1 MAKRHDQEFAAWV
14 NERQVTLMRA
24 ARIICFDV
32 QNAEDVLQETLIDIY
47 KRWAKVCEYENLE
60 AYAVRIMVSKHA
72 DLRRKW
78 ARKKDELETTLE
90 ALDAAI
96 DGSNS
101 AEEITERLLV
111 HAALKSLTPAQRAV
125 LVLTYEEG
133 YALKEIAKALD
144 MPMGTVASH
153 LARGKL
159 AVGSFIQGTKEIS
172 APLNK
177 KRPEI
182 TVDEI
187 LDAEIVEEP
196 SVRERLAGEREEA
209 ADERD

>member
-14 NERQVTLMRA
+14 NERQVNLLRA

-32 QNAEDVLQETLIDIY
+32 QNAEDVLQETLIDLY
-47 KRWAKVCEYENLE
+47 RRWAKVREFENLD

-78 ARKKDELETTLE
+78 ARKKDEMETTLE

-96 DGSNS
+96 DGSDS

-125 LVLTYEEG
+125 LVLTYDEG
-133 YALKEIAKALD
+133 YALKEISRTLAI
-144 MPMGTVASH
+144 PMGTAASH
-153 LARGKL
+153 LARGRL
-159 AVGSFIQGTKEIS
+159 AVASYIQGRKEIS
-172 APLNK
+172 ASVNK
-177 KRPEI
+177 SRPEL
-182 TVDEI
+182 TVDLIE
-187 LDAEIVEEP
+187 DAHLV
-196 SVRERLAGEREEA
+196 GEGKEA
-209 ADERD
+209 TNE

>member
-1 MAKRHDQEFAAWV
+1 MAKRHDQEFATWV
-14 NERQVTLMRA
+14 NERQVNLLRA
-24 ARIICFDV
+24 ARIICFDI

-47 KRWAKVCEYENLE
+47 RRWAKIREFENLE
-60 AYAVRIMVSKHA
+60 AYAIRIMVSKHA

-90 ALDAAI
+90 ALDSAI
-96 DGSNS
+96 EGSNT

-125 LVLTYEEG
+125 LVLTYDEG
-133 YALKEIAKALD
+133 YALKEIAKVLE

-159 AVGSFIQGTKEIS
+159 AVGSFIQGTKEITS
-172 APLNK
+172 AVNK
-177 KRPEI
+177 KRPEL

-187 LDAEIVEEP
+187 EDAELVE
-196 SVRERLAGEREEA
+196 EREEA
-209 ADERD
+209 KNE

>member
-1 MAKRHDQEFAAWV
+1 MAKRYDQEFAAWV
-14 NERQVTLMRA
+14 NEHQVTLLRA
-24 ARIICFDV
+24 ARFICFDV
-32 QNAEDVLQETLIDIY
+32 QNSEDVLQETLIDVY
-47 KRWAKVCEYENLE
+47 RRWAKVREFENLE
-60 AYAVRIMVSKHA
+60 AYAIRIMVSKHA

-96 DGSNS
+96 DGSDS
-101 AEEITERLLV
+101 ADEITERLLV

-133 YALKEIAKALD
+133 YAIKEIARSLQ
-144 MPMGTVASH
+144 MPMGTAASH
-153 LARGKL
+153 LARGRL
-159 AVGSFIQGTKEIS
+159 AVASFIQGTKEIS

-177 KRPEI
+177 NPAEL

-187 LDAEIVEEP
+187 HDAELVEEK
-196 SVRERLAGEREEA
+196 GG
-209 ADERD
+209 DK